1 MADQTL
7 QQETTGLFLPDLC
20 ATRALLLAFV
30 LAELLVLMYVL
41 GISKLPEIDYGTLA
55 LTSLFV
61 QWIVVL
67 CAAGLCASRNLLVHL
82 SLPLGVMVCLMIV
95 LLVTFVSSLVAMQVF
110 TEPVYGRMDGW
121 WLMRNHLVAAVF
133 GGIALRLF
141 YLQQQL
147 REREQAELKARI
159 ESLRARIRP
168 HFFFNTMNSIAS
180 LIIPRPQQA
189 EQAVED
195 LAELFRASLIESVRD
210 TTVEDELHMCR
221 LYLRIEQLRLGD
233 RLQVDWDI
241 DESMLRAAMPALLL
255 QPLIENAVYHGVAP
269 MPEGG
274 TIAIS
279 VRGRGGNV
287 WVRIDNP
294 VFSKSY
300 SSDGGHHMALENI
313 RQRLSALY
321 GERFSFSIEHG
332 DNLHRVELNLPL
344 ELL

>member
-1 MADQTL
+1 MEDPIDQE
-7 QQETTGLFLPDLC
+7 ETAGLFLPDLC
-20 ATRALLLAFV
+20 ATKALLLAFV
-30 LAELLVLMYVL
+30 LAELVVLMYVL
-41 GISKLPEIDYGTLA
+41 GISKLPEIEWGTLA

-67 CAAGLCASRNLLVHL
+67 CAAALCASRDLLEHI
-82 SLPLGVMVCLMIV
+82 SLPLGVVVCLLIV
-95 LLVTFVSSLVAMQVF
+95 LFVTFISSLVAMQVF

-121 WLMRNHLVAAVF
+121 WLMRNQMVAAVF

-147 REREQAELKARI
+147 REQEQAELKARI

-168 HFFFNTMNSIAS
+168 HFLFNTMNSIAS
-180 LIIPRPQQA
+180 LISPRPQQA

-210 TTVEDELHMCR
+210 TTVADELHLCR
-221 LYLRIEQLRLGD
+221 LYLRIEKLRLGE
-233 RLQVDWDI
+233 RLQVEWDI
-241 DESMLRAAMPALLL
+241 DESMLRAVMPALLL

-269 MPEGG
+269 MAEGG

-279 VRGRGGNV
+279 VKGRAGRV

-300 SSDGGHHMALENI
+300 SSRGGHHMALENI
-313 RQRLSALY
+313 QQRLSALY
-321 GERFSFSIEHG
+321 GQETSFTIEHG
-332 DNLHRVELNLPL
+332 EDLHRVELSLPL
-344 ELL
+344 ELI